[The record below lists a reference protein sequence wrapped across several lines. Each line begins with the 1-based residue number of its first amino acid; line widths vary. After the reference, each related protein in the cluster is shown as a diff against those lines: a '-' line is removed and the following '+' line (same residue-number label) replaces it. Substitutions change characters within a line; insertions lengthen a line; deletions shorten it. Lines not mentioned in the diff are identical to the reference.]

1 MNIFD
6 FCFFLLVVVGVI
18 LLYLM
23 VAFFVLL
30 ERKLLGLSQ
39 IRLGPNKVS
48 VWGVFQSFAD
58 FIKLVGKYGWF
69 GVGDFLVLYRGFFF
83 VFGVLFFLFCSLFF
97 YFLFIYVGLEANLM
111 FFFCWLVIVSCLS
124 GYGFILC
131 GWGSDSKYALYGAL
145 RSSFCSVSF
154 EGVLVCL
161 MLIFGCFYGCYSS
174 SFVLFFDEIV
184 SCIFFGCYF
193 ISLFCFLFEC
203 NRSPFDYSES
213 ESDLV
218 SGFNTDFFGVGFAI
232 LFASE
237 YCLIILFSWLLGLF
251 FWPYLG
257 LYIFFFHSFIFI
269 WVRACFP
276 RLRYDFFV
284 VFVWQHFFVY
294 YFFLLLFFL

>member
-1 MNIFD
+1 MTLYNIFSLLL
-6 FCFFLLVVVGVI
+6 CFLGVL
-18 LLYLM
+18 LLYFM

-39 IRLGPNKVS
+39 LRLGPNKVS
-48 VWGVFQSFAD
+48 VLGLFQSFAD
-58 FIKLVGKYGWF
+58 FIKLVAKNNIF
-69 GVGDFLVLYRGFFF
+69 GVGNFIVIYRGFFF
-83 VFGVLFFLFCSLFF
+83 VLGVLAFLVCSLVFCFLFLYCSSG
-97 YFLFIYVGLEANLM
+97 VVSS

-131 GWGSDSKYALYGAL
+131 GWGSDSKYALYGSL

-161 MLIFGCFYGCYSS
+161 MLIFGCFYYSYGS
-174 SFVLFFDEIV
+174 DFVIFGDSWFSMSFL
-184 SCIFFGCYF
+184 CCYF
-193 ISLFCFLFEC
+193 VSFICFLFEC

-218 SGFNTDFFGVGFAI
+218 SGFNTDFFGISFAV

-237 YCLIILFSWLLGLF
+237 YCLVILFAWLLGFF
-251 FWPYLG
+251 FWDYLG
-257 LYIFFFHSFIFI
+257 LWAFFFHSFIFL

-276 RLRYDFFV
+276 RLRYDYFV
-284 VFVWQHFFVY
+284 IFVWQHFFVCL
-294 YFFLLLFFL
+294 FFILLFFL